1 MTSELRKLKMFYH
14 GLELPFPTW
23 DNWSW
28 RREKIAAKAVTKT
41 LTKPKMRG
49 LLNAQINR
57 NILMACL
64 LSCLGGLAF
73 KVMVADVR
81 RQKYAD
87 YYRNLDAEA
96 LFEDMRK
103 KKVFQSC

>member
-14 GLELPFPTW
+14 GLELPLPTW

-28 RREKIAAKAVTKT
+28 RREKIADKAVTKI

-49 LLNAQINR
+49 LLKAQINR
-57 NILMACL
+57 HLLIACL
-64 LSCLGGLAF
+64 LSCLGGFTF

-87 YYRNLDAEA
+87 YYRDFDAEA
-96 LFEDMRK
+96 VFEDMRK

>member
-14 GLELPFPTW
+14 GLELPLPMW

-28 RREKIAAKAVTKT
+28 RREKIAEKAVTTT
-41 LTKPKMRG
+41 LAKPKMRG
-49 LLNAQINR
+49 LLAAQINR
-57 NILMACL
+57 NLFMGCL

-73 KVMVADVR
+73 KVFVADVR
-81 RQKYAD
+81 KQKYAD